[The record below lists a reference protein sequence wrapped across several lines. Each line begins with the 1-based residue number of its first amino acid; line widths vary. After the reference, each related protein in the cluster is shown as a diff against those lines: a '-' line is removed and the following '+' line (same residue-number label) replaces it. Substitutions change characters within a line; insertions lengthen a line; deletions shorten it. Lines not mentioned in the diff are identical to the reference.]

1 MLPQHVPNY
10 AGENLCTPQ
19 IRKSANPQLCNSAT
33 LRKKRHLGT
42 RFVSFYADE
51 DYTDEDSSDEG
62 LTDEGHPSENH
73 THDDYSSGDHADENA
88 DEKMRVCS
96 RGLPSGRCA
105 YEFGARYCDIG
116 PRMDAWLL
124 AAVSGRTRTVPDYT
138 AYGM

>member
-1 MLPQHVPNY
+1 MP
-10 AGENLCTPQ
+10 ARTP
-19 IRKSANPQLCNSAT
+19 SSAT
-33 LRKKRHLGT
+33 VPLSHAAGPYLPFTFFHSLRKKRHLGT

-96 RGLPSGRCA
+96 RGLRDPA
-105 YEFGARYCDIG
+105 KV
-116 PRMDAWLL
+116 L
-124 AAVSGRTRTVPDYT
+124 
-138 AYGM
+138 

>member
-1 MLPQHVPNY
+1 MKASLM
-10 AGENLCTPQ
+10 
-19 IRKSANPQLCNSAT
+19 KAT
-33 LRKKRHLGT
+33 HLRTTHMTTTHLKI
-42 RFVSFYADE
+42 
-51 DYTDEDSSDEG
+51 
-62 LTDEGHPSENH
+62 
-73 THDDYSSGDHADENA
+73 HADENA

>member
-1 MLPQHVPNY
+1 MPPALVSSSPSSTLFH
-10 AGENLCTPQ
+10 
-19 IRKSANPQLCNSAT
+19 S

-42 RFVSFYADE
+42 GFVSFYADE
-51 DYTDEDSSDEG
+51 DYADEDSSDEG
-62 LTDEGHPSENH
+62 LTDEGRPSENH
-73 THDDYSSGDHADENA
+73 AHDDYSSGDHADK
-88 DEKMRVCS
+88 KMRVCS
-96 RGLPSGRCA
+96 RGLPNGRCA